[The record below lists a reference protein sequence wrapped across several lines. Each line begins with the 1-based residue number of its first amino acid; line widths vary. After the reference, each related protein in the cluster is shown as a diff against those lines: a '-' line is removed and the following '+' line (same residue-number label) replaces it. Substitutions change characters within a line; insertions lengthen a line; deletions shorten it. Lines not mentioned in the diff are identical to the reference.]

1 MPDCSHDCR
10 TAALILRAPEWT
22 EWLQMGLMAALC
34 WILAESTRPKPAG
47 GVGPATLDDLDVLF
61 KAQKGAHSY
70 VRALNLPPA

>member
-1 MPDCSHDCR
+1 
-10 TAALILRAPEWT
+10 
-22 EWLQMGLMAALC
+22 MGLMAALC